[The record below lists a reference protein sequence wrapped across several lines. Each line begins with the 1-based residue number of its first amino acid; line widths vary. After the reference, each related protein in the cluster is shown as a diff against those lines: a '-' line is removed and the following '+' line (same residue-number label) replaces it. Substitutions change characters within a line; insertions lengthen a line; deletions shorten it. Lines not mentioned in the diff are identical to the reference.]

1 MRTVTGTF
9 ASHESAARGLQHLRG
24 VGVREDKI
32 TVLAPGMPGVA
43 VVPADDAEQP
53 GIGVAIGAVVGGATG
68 ASIGLPVGAA
78 IASMVIPGVGPII
91 AAGALGAAI
100 FGAGGAAVGHKLEA
114 TLTHGISHDELF
126 FYEEAL
132 RQGRIVVLV
141 QADNEPEAD
150 IVRAGFD
157 AAGAERIDAAR
168 EAWWIGLREAEARAY
183 GARGGDFARDEESYR
198 QGFEAA
204 LLPAARGRTYV
215 EMRVELMSVYPD
227 VCEAEAFRFGFER
240 GRVYDDAP
248 RPLEDRAA

>member
-1 MRTVTGTF
+1 MKTVTGTF
-9 ASHESAARGLQHLRG
+9 ASREAAARGLQHLRSA
-24 VGVREDKI
+24 GVREDRI
-32 TVLAPGMPGVA
+32 TVLAPGTPGA

-53 GIGVAIGAVVGGATG
+53 GIGTAIGAVVGGATG

-91 AAGALGAAI
+91 AVGALGAAI
-100 FGAGGAAVGHKLEA
+100 FGAGGAAVGHKLEE

-141 QADNEPEAD
+141 QADDEQEAD

-183 GARGGDFARDEESYR
+183 ATRGHDFARDEESYR
-198 QGFEAA
+198 RGFEAA
-204 LLPAARGRTYV
+204 LLPAARGRTYAEV
-215 EMRVELMSVYPD
+215 RIELTKIYPD
-227 VCEAEAFRFGFER
+227 VCETEAFRFGFER
-240 GRVYDDAP
+240 GRAYDDAP